1 MKKVIVI
8 CGPTSSGKT
17 ALSIELA
24 KKYHLEIINGD
35 SVQVYKNYDIGSAKI
50 KEEEKKGIHHH
61 LIDVIEPLRHY
72 DVAQFQQDARAI
84 INKQQ
89 RSMIVGGTGL
99 YIKAALY
106 DYRFKKASVD
116 TLVSFP
122 DSKTMYDSIVNLDSN
137 AVVDIQNTKRLKMMY
152 QKVLMGQKPSENH
165 YKDQPLYDI
174 LTIYLDISKD
184 VLKERLKIRLEK
196 QLEDGFIDEVK
207 YLKTLGPIKDVI
219 GYREINMYLNQELTL
234 EEAKDHILKK
244 SLAFAKRQKTW
255 FINQMHPFVI
265 EATSPNLL
273 NECIKEIDEWLK

>member
-24 KKYHLEIINGD
+24 KKYQLEIINGD

-50 KEEEKKGIHHH
+50 KEEEKEGIHHH
-61 LIDVIEPLRHY
+61 LIDVIEAMNHY

-84 INKQQ
+84 INHHPLN
-89 RSMIVGGTGL
+89 MIVGGTGL

-106 DYRFKKASVD
+106 DYRFEKNSVKPLE
-116 TLVSFP
+116 TFP
-122 DSKTMYDSIVNLDSN
+122 DPHTMYDTVLKVDPN
-137 AVVDIQNTKRLKMMY
+137 AVVDIKNTKRLKMMY
-152 QKVLMGQKPSENH
+152 QKVLMGQKPSENQF
-165 YKDQPLYDI
+165 KDQPLYDI
-174 LTIYLDISKD
+174 LTLYLDISKD
-184 VLKERLKIRLEK
+184 ELKERLTTRLEN
-196 QLEDGFIDEVK
+196 QIEAGFIEEVK

-219 GYREINMYLNQELTL
+219 GYREINMYFNQELTF
-234 EEAKDHILKK
+234 EEAKHQIIKK

-255 FINQMHPFVI
+255 FINQMHPIVMD
-265 EATSPNLL
+265 ATSPNLL

>member
-24 KKYHLEIINGD
+24 KKYQLEIINGD

-61 LIDVIEPLRHY
+61 LIDVIDPLSHY
-72 DVAQFQQDARAI
+72 DVAQFQRDARTI

-89 RSMIVGGTGL
+89 LNMIVGGTGL

-106 DYRFKKASVD
+106 DYRFKKATFD

-122 DSKTMYDSIVNLDSN
+122 DSKTMYDTIMQLDSN
-137 AVVDIQNTKRLKMMY
+137 AVVDIQNTKRLKLMY

-165 YKDQPLYDI
+165 YKDQPLYNI
-174 LTIYLDISKD
+174 LSIYLDMSKD
-184 VLKERLKIRLEK
+184 ILKGRLKTRLEK
-196 QLEDGFIDEVK
+196 QIEDGFIDEVK

-219 GYREINMYLNQELTL
+219 GYREIDMYLNQELTL

-255 FINQMHPFVI
+255 FINQMQPYVI
-265 EATSPNLL
+265 DATSPNLL

>member
-24 KKYHLEIINGD
+24 KKYQLDIINGD
-35 SVQVYKNYDIGSAKI
+35 SVQVYKHYDIGSAKI

-61 LIDVIEPLRHY
+61 LIGMIDPLSHY

-89 RSMIVGGTGL
+89 LNMIVGGTGL

-106 DYRFKKASVD
+106 DYRFEKD
-116 TLVSFP
+116 TLKTLETFP
-122 DSKTMYDSIVNLDSN
+122 DALTMYDTILKLDAN
-137 AVVDIQNTKRLKMMY
+137 AVIDIQNTKRLKMMY
-152 QKVLMGQKPSENH
+152 QKVVMGQKPSENH
-165 YKDQPLYDI
+165 YKDQPLYNI

-184 VLKERLKIRLEK
+184 GLKERLKTRLEK

-207 YLKTLGPIKDVI
+207 YLKTIGPIKDVI

-255 FINQMHPFVI
+255 FINQMHPYVI
-265 EATSPNLL
+265 DATSPNLL

>member
-8 CGPTSSGKT
+8 SGPTSSGKT

-24 KKYHLEIINGD
+24 KTYQLDIINGD
-35 SVQVYKNYDIGSAKI
+35 SVQVYKHYDIGSAKI
-50 KEEEKKGIHHH
+50 KEEEKKGIYHH
-61 LIDVIEPLRHY
+61 LIDVIDPLSHY

-84 INKQQ
+84 INKQKLN
-89 RSMIVGGTGL
+89 MIVGGTGL

-106 DYRFKKASVD
+106 DYRFEKASYD
-116 TLVSFP
+116 TLASFP
-122 DSKTMYDSIVNLDSN
+122 DSKTMYDTIVRLDSN
-137 AVVDIQNTKRLKMMY
+137 AVIDIQNTKRLKMMY
-152 QKVLMGQKPSENH
+152 QKVLIGQKPSENH
-165 YKDQPLYDI
+165 YKDQPLYNI

-184 VLKERLKIRLEK
+184 VLKERLKTRLEK

-207 YLKTLGPIKDVI
+207 DLKILGPIKDVI

-234 EEAKDHILKK
+234 EDAKEQILKK

-255 FINQMHPFVI
+255 FINQMHPYVI
-265 EATSPNLL
+265 DATSPNLL